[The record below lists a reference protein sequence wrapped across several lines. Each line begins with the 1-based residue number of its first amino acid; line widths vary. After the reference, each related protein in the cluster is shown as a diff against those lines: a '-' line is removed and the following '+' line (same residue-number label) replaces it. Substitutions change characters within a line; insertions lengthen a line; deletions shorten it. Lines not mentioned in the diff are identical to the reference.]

1 MIKTC
6 LLYFCFF
13 FTLLRWTTAMACPVG
28 DPSCNGVEVEPLFF
42 GQIVITDNSAMRS
55 CTIPAGGTMTCDAQ
69 ITILNPGQFGVF
81 QLSGYGSTA
90 VWFSVDD
97 ASTTMTDAAGLATD
111 IFDIKNFTFA
121 PAYIDIG
128 TEQALPGG
136 TLLLK
141 IGATLQ
147 TRAGETYDIAPY
159 HGTFSLQINY

>member
-1 MIKTC
+1 MKMRWLIYIC
-6 LLYFCFF
+6 FLALLNASAA
-13 FTLLRWTTAMACPVG
+13 RACPVA
-28 DPSCNGVEVEPLFF
+28 DPTCEGIEAEPLFF
-42 GQIVITDNSAMRS
+42 GQIIITDNSAVRS

-81 QLSGYGSTA
+81 RLEGYANTA

-97 ASTTMTDAAGLATD
+97 TSTTMTSTVGPPFTD

-121 PAYIDIG
+121 PAYVDIG
-128 TEQALPGG
+128 TSQILPGG

-147 TRAGETYDIAPY
+147 TRAGETYDISTY
-159 HGTFSLQINY
+159 RGTFNLLVNY

>member
-1 MIKTC
+1 MKKKYLVYLC
-6 LLYFCFF
+6 LVFLA
-13 FTLLRWTTAMACPVG
+13 LRGPDAMACPTG

-55 CTIPAGGTMTCDAQ
+55 CIIPAGGTMTCDSQ
-69 ITILNPGQFGVF
+69 ITILTPGQYGVF

-97 ASTTMTDAAGLATD
+97 TSTTMTDPGGLTT
-111 IFDIKNFTFA
+111 FDVKNFTFA
-121 PAYIDIG
+121 PAYTNIG

-136 TLLLK
+136 TLMLK

-147 TRAGETYDIAPY
+147 TRAGQTYDIAPY